1 MAAWDPCSSCAVPV
15 GLAASKL
22 LASTLPSSTPPL
34 ISVPTTPNM
43 AANVGEST
51 SGSGSGADAGG
62 SFECNI
68 CFELPQEPIVTLCG
82 HLFCWPCLYKWLRI
96 HSHSPECPVCKAVV
110 EEDKLVPLYGRG
122 KDRVDPRSKNV
133 PGADIPSRPAG
144 QRPATAPQADPNNHF
159 PNANPNPWFMGGGVP
174 LANARWGNYT
184 FSAAFGG
191 LFPLLSFQVHGF
203 PDATVYGQQAG
214 FPYGY
219 GHGHGHAFHGG
230 HAGHAHAAAPRHG
243 PPGQQQQQQA
253 DVYLKALLILVGF
266 LVIASLITF

>member
-1 MAAWDPCSSCAVPV
+1 
-15 GLAASKL
+15 
-22 LASTLPSSTPPL
+22 
-34 ISVPTTPNM
+34 M

-51 SGSGSGADAGG
+51 SSSSVAGDGGG

-82 HLFCWPCLYKWLRI
+82 HLFCWPCLYKWLHI

-133 PGADIPSRPAG
+133 PGAADIPHRPTG

-159 PNANPNPWFMGGGVP
+159 PNANPNPWFMGGGGGVP

-203 PDATVYGQQAG
+203 PDATAYGQPAG

-219 GHGHGHAFHGG
+219 GHGHGHGHAFHGG
-230 HAGHAHAAAPRHG
+230 HAGHAHAGPRHG
-243 PPGQQQQQQA
+243 PHGQQQQQA